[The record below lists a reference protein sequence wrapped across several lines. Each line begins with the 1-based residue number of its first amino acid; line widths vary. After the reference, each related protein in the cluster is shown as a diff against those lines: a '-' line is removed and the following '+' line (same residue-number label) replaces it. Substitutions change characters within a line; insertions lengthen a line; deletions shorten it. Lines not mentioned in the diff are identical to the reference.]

1 MSGSAAIDLEDFGDQ
16 GIAFPIEVYA
26 ADEARGLKARYDA
39 FQTEAVARRGHETF
53 IKPHLIS
60 TWLDGVVRHPAIL
73 DAVERV
79 LGSDLL
85 LWSADFFM
93 KDAGAGRF
101 VGWHQDAPL
110 WFLEPTGNVVSVW
123 LALTPS
129 TVESG
134 AMRVIPGTHR
144 LGPLAH
150 RSTFDPDNIL
160 SDGHEVDWQ
169 VPAERA
175 IDVVLQP
182 GQASLHH
189 GDLIHGGMPNKA
201 GYDRVGFVMRY
212 IRPDTVQ
219 TMAPDSAMLVRGEDQ
234 FGNYLLE
241 PRPES
246 DFHPAA
252 MAALQAALERP
263 SGFNDMVVR

>member
-1 MSGSAAIDLEDFGDQ
+1 
-16 GIAFPIEVYA
+16 
-26 ADEARGLKARYDA
+26 
-39 FQTEAVARRGHETF
+39 
-53 IKPHLIS
+53 
-60 TWLDGVVRHPAIL
+60 
-73 DAVERV
+73 
-79 LGSDLL
+79 
-85 LWSADFFM
+85 
-93 KDAGAGRF
+93 
-101 VGWHQDAPL
+101 
-110 WFLEPTGNVVSVW
+110 
-123 LALTPS
+123 LTPS

-263 SGFNDMVVR
+263 SGFNDMAVR